1 MTRTVAA
8 GLGLIAACALMAR
21 IANLAEAPRVFLLLF
36 AAAFLCYGAAI
47 WRRPIRSDGRVIV
60 IVLAVAVVARIVLV
74 TAPPTLSTDAY
85 RYVWDARVAQA
96 GISPYLH
103 APWAKELEPLRDSEV
118 FPRLNHPTW
127 RTIYPPGAQLFFQAV
142 YRLRPNS
149 VFAMKIALGLAE
161 LIGLAALCGLLRSR
175 GQPLGQ
181 VVIYAWNPLVLVEVW
196 GSAHLDALVI
206 PAVIGAA
213 WAAARAHYALVG
225 GLLGIAALVKLYP
238 AALLPLLPVAA
249 WPAAAGAF
257 GITVLAGYLP
267 ALLGGTIALGS
278 LPRYVA
284 EEYFNPGVLRTLVD
298 VPALSLAA
306 AVVWVGV
313 VSAIRRDTPLAD
325 RAVALIGGVLL
336 LSPNLFPWYALWLVP
351 FLALSPSVPW
361 IAFTGTVVLAYSFF
375 LQQPWAIPWWARV
388 AEFSPLLA
396 GLLWWLAT
404 RQPVLRWQERST

>member
-1 MTRTVAA
+1 
-8 GLGLIAACALMAR
+8 
-21 IANLAEAPRVFLLLF
+21 
-36 AAAFLCYGAAI
+36 
-47 WRRPIRSDGRVIV
+47 
-60 IVLAVAVVARIVLV
+60 
-74 TAPPTLSTDAY
+74 
-85 RYVWDARVAQA
+85 
-96 GISPYLH
+96 
-103 APWAKELEPLRDSEV
+103 
-118 FPRLNHPTW
+118 
-127 RTIYPPGAQLFFQAV
+127 
-142 YRLRPNS
+142 
-149 VFAMKIALGLAE
+149 
-161 LIGLAALCGLLRSR
+161 
-175 GQPLGQ
+175 
-181 VVIYAWNPLVLVEVW
+181 
-196 GSAHLDALVI
+196 
-206 PAVIGAA
+206 
-213 WAAARAHYALVG
+213 
-225 GLLGIAALVKLYP
+225 
-238 AALLPLLPVAA
+238 
-249 WPAAAGAF
+249 
-257 GITVLAGYLP
+257 YLP

-336 LSPNLFPWYALWLVP
+336 LSPNLFPWYVLWLVP